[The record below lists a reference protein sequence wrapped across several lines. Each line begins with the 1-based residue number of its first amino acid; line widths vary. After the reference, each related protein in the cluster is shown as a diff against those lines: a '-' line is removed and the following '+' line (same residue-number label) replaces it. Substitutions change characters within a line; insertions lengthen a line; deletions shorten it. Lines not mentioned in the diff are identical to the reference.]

1 MNSFALF
8 CVARCFDFGIFTR
21 GGVLFLSE
29 KGSYIKNPQE
39 NDKFDMIKPLGQAKK
54 TTLVCVM

>member
-39 NDKFDMIKPLGQAKK
+39 NDKFDMINAAGSG
-54 TTLVCVM
+54 